1 MAVTKLWKVTERLGQ
16 VIDYATNPEKTA
28 NPKEKAAPEYSPEEY
43 QALKDVLAYAKD
55 EEKTERE
62 FFCEGINCNV
72 ATARE
77 QFITVKEQYDK
88 TDGIQAYH
96 GYLSFKE
103 NEVTPEQAQQIG
115 MEFAS
120 RMWGER
126 FQVVVTT
133 HLNTKHLHCHFVINS
148 VSFADGKRL
157 QNKEKSWY
165 YFRHIA
171 DEICLEHKLSI
182 VKNPDLHQSPKY
194 LTKKDEAGMPTRYN
208 NARRAIDEAIAM
220 SHNLKQFQYEL
231 GVMGYQSNFNPSR
244 KYSTVTP
251 KGDGKP
257 IRTYRL
263 GEEYTKERIIERLL
277 QNRDNVAFAPFQP
290 KTYHVR
296 QYRLQTR
303 EDKIK
308 KVGGLYGLYLHYCYR
323 LGYLP
328 KYKYKQQNHARLH
341 YLLKEDLMKLEEIT
355 AQTTL
360 LGKHQIGTDGQLFS
374 YKQSVESEI
383 KTLTADRT
391 HLRNEIRKVN
401 ITDERLSEA
410 KEKISEISGRLKE
423 LRKEVKL
430 CDGIAER
437 SGIIQQNLE
446 QVRAEEEKSQRKEN
460 RSYDKRR

>member
-1 MAVTKLWKVTERLGQ
+1 MAVSKLWKVTQRLGQ
-16 VIDYATNPEKTA
+16 VIDYAANPEKTA
-28 NPKEKAAPEYSPEEY
+28 NPEYSQEEY
-43 QALKDVLAYAKD
+43 QTLKDVLTYAKN

-72 ATARE
+72 STARD
-77 QFITVKEQYDK
+77 QFVTVKEQYDK

-115 MEFAS
+115 MEFAN

-171 DEICLEHKLSI
+171 DEICLSHNLSI
-182 VKNPDLHQSPKY
+182 VKNPELHQSPKY
-194 LTKKDEAGMPTRYN
+194 LTKKDEAGMPTQYN
-208 NARRAIDEAIAM
+208 NARKAIDEAIAM

-231 GVMGYQSNFNPSR
+231 GVMGYQSNFNPNH
-244 KYSTVTP
+244 KYATIIP
-251 KGDGKP
+251 KGSGKL
-257 IRTYRL
+257 IRTFRL
-263 GEEYTKERIIERLL
+263 GEEYTKEKIIERLI
-277 QNRDNVAFAPFQP
+277 QNRDNIYFAPFQP
-290 KTYHVR
+290 KTCRIR
-296 QYRLQTR
+296 QYRLPTR

-308 KVGGLYGLYLHYCYR
+308 KVGGLYGLYLHYCYK
-323 LGYLP
+323 LGVYP
-328 KYKYKQQNHARLH
+328 KYKMKQQNSARLH
-341 YLLKEDLMKLEEIT
+341 YLLKDDLMKLDELT

-360 LGKHQIGTDGQLFS
+360 LGKRHIGDVEQLFS
-374 YKQSVESEI
+374 YKQSVEAEI
-383 KTLTADRT
+383 KSLSADRT

-401 ITDERLSEA
+401 VTDERLLAA
-410 KEKISEISGRLKE
+410 KAEISKLSEKLKS
-423 LRKEVKL
+423 LRKEAKL

-437 SGIIQQNLE
+437 SGVIQHNLE
-446 QVRAEEEKSQRKEN
+446 QLQAEEEKSKRKDN

>member
-1 MAVTKLWKVTERLGQ
+1 MAVSKLWKVTERLGQ
-16 VIDYATNPEKTA
+16 VIDYATNSEKTA
-28 NPKEKAAPEYSPEEY
+28 NPEYNESEY

-72 ATARE
+72 TTARD
-77 QFITVKEQYDK
+77 QFITVKEQYGK

-115 MEFAS
+115 MEFAN
-120 RMWGER
+120 RMWGGR

-148 VSFADGKRL
+148 ASFADGKRL
-157 QNKEKSWY
+157 QNKECHSERI
-165 YFRHIA
+165 FLTRR
-171 DEICLEHKLSI
+171 EICLEHKISI
-182 VKNPDLHQSPKY
+182 VENPKLHQSPQY

-208 NARRAIDEAIAM
+208 NARKAIDEAIAM

-231 GVMGYQSNFNPSR
+231 GVMGYHSNFSPSR
-244 KYSTVTP
+244 KFSTVTP

-263 GEEYTKERIIERLL
+263 GEDYTKERILERLI
-277 QNRDNVAFAPFQP
+277 QNRDNIAFVPFQP
-290 KTYHVR
+290 KTYRVR
-296 QYRLQTR
+296 QYRLPTR
-303 EDKIK
+303 EEKIK

-328 KYKYKQQNHARLH
+328 KYKLKQQNPARLH
-341 YLLKEDLMKLEEIT
+341 YLLKDDLMKLDEIT

-360 LGKHQIGTDGQLFS
+360 LGRNHIGTDEQLFS

-383 KTLTADRT
+383 KALTADRT
-391 HLRNEIRKVN
+391 HLRNEVRKAG
-401 ITDERLSEA
+401 IIDERLSEA
-410 KEKISEISGRLKE
+410 KGQISEISGRLKE

-437 SGIIQQNLE
+437 SGMIQHNLE
-446 QVRAEEEKSQRKEN
+446 QIRAEEEKSKRKEN